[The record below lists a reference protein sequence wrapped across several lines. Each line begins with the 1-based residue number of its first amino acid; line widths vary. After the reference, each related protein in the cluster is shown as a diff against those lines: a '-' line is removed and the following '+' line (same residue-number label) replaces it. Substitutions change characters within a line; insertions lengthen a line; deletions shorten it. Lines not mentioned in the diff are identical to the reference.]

1 MSITSITG
9 SQIVVDAL
17 EREGVK
23 EIFSFPGGAVLDLCD
38 ALAKSKQL
46 KMILARHEQGAGHA
60 ADGYARSSG
69 RPGVLL
75 VTSGPGATNIVTALA
90 TACMD
95 SVPIVALTG
104 QVATAAIGNDAFQEA
119 DVVGI
124 TRPCTKHNYLVR
136 SIEELGQT
144 IKEAFYIATSG
155 RPGPVVIDLPK
166 DVQQATLSHYAYPE
180 TVNLRSYKPVT
191 EGNPKQIAQAAR
203 AIEQSRKP
211 VLYCGGGATGSG
223 AHKEIL
229 ALAERCEIPVTT
241 TLLGLG
247 VFPETHPLS
256 LKMLGMHGTAYA
268 NHAVNECDCLIAV
281 GARFDDRVTG
291 KLATFAPNCRG
302 SIIHIDIDPTTI
314 SKSIPASI
322 PIVGDCRAV
331 LKELL
336 KEIKPC
342 KHPEW
347 IKEVQEWKER
357 YPLGYDRAAKTLK
370 PQYVIEEL
378 YKFTRGDA
386 IITTD
391 VGQHQMW
398 SAQFWTTTQPRAF
411 ISSGGLGT
419 MGYGLPAAIGAQV
432 ANPGRLVVNIAGDGS
447 IQMNAQE
454 MSVAA
459 LNDLPVKVLILNNNY
474 LGMVRQWQELF
485 YGKRYTLT
493 PLRRTADP
501 TLPTHKKAPHDMPA
515 YVPDFVKLAEAHACV
530 GLRVTEKKDVIPAF
544 EEMVKVRRPVVIDFQ
559 VEQEENVFPMIPAG
573 KSVKEMIASHEDYTR
588 GLA

>member
-1 MSITSITG
+1 MTITG
-9 SQIVVDAL
+9 AQIIVDAL
-17 EREGVK
+17 EREGVR
-23 EIFSFPGGAVLDLCD
+23 EIFAFPGAAIIDLAD
-38 ALAKSKQL
+38 AIAQSKQL
-46 KMILARHEQGAGHA
+46 RLILTRHEQGAGHA

-95 SVPIVALTG
+95 SIPIVALTG
-104 QVATAAIGNDAFQEA
+104 QVSTAAIGNDAFKEA
-119 DVVGI
+119 DIVGI
-124 TRPCTKHNYLVR
+124 TRPCVKHSYLVKE
-136 SIEELGQT
+136 IADLGRT
-144 IKEAFYIATSG
+144 IKEAFHIATTG
-155 RPGPVVIDLPK
+155 RPGPVLIDLPK
-166 DVQQATLSHYAYPE
+166 DVSQGKVAHYSYPE
-180 TVNLRSYKPVT
+180 TVSIRSYKPVT
-191 EGNPKQIAQAAR
+191 EGNSRQIAQAAR
-203 AIEQSRKP
+203 AIENSRKP
-211 VLYCGGGATGSG
+211 VLYCGGGATSSG

-256 LKMLGMHGTAYA
+256 LKMLGMHGSAYA
-268 NHAVNECDCLIAV
+268 NHAVNECDCLIAA
-281 GARFDDRVTG
+281 GARFDDRVTA
-291 KLATFAPNCRG
+291 KLATFAPNCRDN
-302 SIIHIDIDPTTI
+302 IIHIDIDPTTI
-314 SKSIPASI
+314 SKSVPATI

-331 LKELL
+331 FKELL
-336 KEIKPC
+336 KAIKPC

-347 IKEVQEWKER
+347 IKEIQAWKKR
-357 YPLGYDRAAKTLK
+357 YPLSYDRSAKTLK

-378 YKFTRGDA
+378 YKFTKGDA
-386 IITTD
+386 IIVTD

-398 SAQFWTTTQPRAF
+398 AAQFWTATRPRAF
-411 ISSGGLGT
+411 LSSGGLGT

-432 ANPGRLVVNIAGDGS
+432 ANPGRLVVDIAGDGS
-447 IQMNAQE
+447 IQMNQQE
-454 MSVAA
+454 LSVAA

-485 YGKRYTLT
+485 YGRRYTLT
-493 PLRRTADP
+493 PLKRTADA
-501 TLPTHKKAPHDMPA
+501 TLPTHKKRTEEMPA

-544 EEMVKVRRPVVIDFQ
+544 EEMVKARRPVVIDFH
-559 VEQEENVFPMIPAG
+559 VEPEENVFPMIPAG
-573 KSVKEMIASHEDYTR
+573 KSIKEMIASHEDYTR